1 MAALPRFQG
10 APPNTPTSQLFGR
23 SLKTFGRLLHFPKI
37 SLETLEHAF
46 DSQSRTN
53 GKRSTSFIVLSAVC
67 VADGL
72 PPFSYVHVV
81 NSKSSEAVGVSVS
94 QRFDL
99 RVSFRF
105 LVPFVL
111 YLTKQ
116 RNFVTTAA
124 RCLIGYTK
132 ELASPAFILGLFCS
146 FFLSV
151 APCFLAKASNKNALA
166 CRDVQIVSLFIATLV
181 G

>member
-1 MAALPRFQG
+1 MASNAGSDVDTEEEKTMNGGPSAL
-10 APPNTPTSQLFGR
+10 SGR
-23 SLKTFGRLLHFPKI
+23 AAEYADFAIIWSFLENFGRLLHFPKI

-151 APCFLAKASNKNALA
+151 APCFLAKASKKM
-166 CRDVQIVSLFIATLV
+166 R
-181 G
+181 